1 MAILPSG
8 THKPGNVQGDVLAR
22 NKMRFGRVPI
32 PSSGASQMHLLH
44 CVKVTVR
51 MKFLR
56 HICIVEDPKKNKKK
70 HPRENPRLFPAPS
83 RELTHNL
90 NHAFGDLSGLGLS
103 QCSRHFGRGAI
114 FTSQNRNVPP
124 HSLAAV
130 VMNGGGGGGGAA
142 AAGIL

>member
-22 NKMRFGRVPI
+22 KKCVRPHWFGRVPI

-70 HPRENPRLFPAPS
+70 YPGENPRLFPAPS

-90 NHAFGDLSGLGLS
+90 NLSGLGLS

-114 FTSQNRNVPP
+114 FTSQKRNVPP

-130 VMNGGGGGGGAA
+130 VMNGSGGGGGAV